1 MNISIEH
8 VTKKIKDATVLKD
21 ICLEMKGGTV
31 YGLQGKNG
39 SGKTMLMRAISGL
52 IRPTSGRIVI
62 NGEQLH
68 KNISI
73 PRSIGLLLENP
84 SLLPE
89 YDASQNLKLLAKM
102 QGGVPEEEI
111 RQLIRDVGLDDAGH
125 KKVEKYSLGM
135 KQRLGIAAAILGSPD
150 IILLDEPIN
159 AIDGEGVEEIRSL
172 ILSLKNEKRIIIVAC
187 HDKEE
192 MNLLAD
198 EIVHLRDGRIEGQ
211 ENGVADAVRQVLN
224 YYKVRNPGTL
234 LDHWLIMTAGTQP
247 YQPNTLHSYKFPTIW
262 LIMQAF
268 MLLVVNGYT
277 SGDLEEHGSVMIV
290 KSRSRAGWWL
300 SKCVWCMF
308 STLLAYVIYYIPM
321 FLIFAWRGIPM
332 KMHLTKRL
340 VTTSVEGFLNWKTAD
355 VCAVVL
361 FIPVAVMMF
370 LCLLQMLL
378 EVVWSP
384 AVAIILLLVIQ
395 GISAYKQSVFL
406 WGNWG
411 IPVRMLKTPIGY
423 IGNLRCSIAGII
435 VCIVIGTI
443 LFKRRDLLFKE

>member
-111 RQLIRDVGLDDAGH
+111 RQLIRDVGLEDAGH

-211 ENGVADAVRQVLN
+211 ENG
-224 YYKVRNPGTL
+224 GT
-234 LDHWLIMTAGTQP
+234 A
-247 YQPNTLHSYKFPTIW
+247 
-262 LIMQAF
+262 
-268 MLLVVNGYT
+268 
-277 SGDLEEHGSVMIV
+277 
-290 KSRSRAGWWL
+290 
-300 SKCVWCMF
+300 
-308 STLLAYVIYYIPM
+308 
-321 FLIFAWRGIPM
+321 
-332 KMHLTKRL
+332 
-340 VTTSVEGFLNWKTAD
+340 
-355 VCAVVL
+355 
-361 FIPVAVMMF
+361 
-370 LCLLQMLL
+370 
-378 EVVWSP
+378 
-384 AVAIILLLVIQ
+384 
-395 GISAYKQSVFL
+395 
-406 WGNWG
+406 
-411 IPVRMLKTPIGY
+411 
-423 IGNLRCSIAGII
+423 
-435 VCIVIGTI
+435 
-443 LFKRRDLLFKE
+443 

>member
-102 QGGVPEEEI
+102 QGGVPEDEI
-111 RQLIRDVGLDDAGH
+111 RQLIRDVGLEDAGH

-135 KQRLGIAAAILGSPD
+135 KQRLGIAAAIRGSPD

-211 ENGVADAVRQVLN
+211 ENGGAA
-224 YYKVRNPGTL
+224 
-234 LDHWLIMTAGTQP
+234 
-247 YQPNTLHSYKFPTIW
+247 
-262 LIMQAF
+262 
-268 MLLVVNGYT
+268 
-277 SGDLEEHGSVMIV
+277 
-290 KSRSRAGWWL
+290 
-300 SKCVWCMF
+300 
-308 STLLAYVIYYIPM
+308 
-321 FLIFAWRGIPM
+321 
-332 KMHLTKRL
+332 
-340 VTTSVEGFLNWKTAD
+340 
-355 VCAVVL
+355 
-361 FIPVAVMMF
+361 
-370 LCLLQMLL
+370 
-378 EVVWSP
+378 
-384 AVAIILLLVIQ
+384 
-395 GISAYKQSVFL
+395 
-406 WGNWG
+406 
-411 IPVRMLKTPIGY
+411 
-423 IGNLRCSIAGII
+423 
-435 VCIVIGTI
+435 
-443 LFKRRDLLFKE
+443 

>member
-111 RQLIRDVGLDDAGH
+111 RQPIRDVGLEDAGH

-211 ENGVADAVRQVLN
+211 ENGGAA
-224 YYKVRNPGTL
+224 
-234 LDHWLIMTAGTQP
+234 
-247 YQPNTLHSYKFPTIW
+247 
-262 LIMQAF
+262 
-268 MLLVVNGYT
+268 
-277 SGDLEEHGSVMIV
+277 
-290 KSRSRAGWWL
+290 
-300 SKCVWCMF
+300 
-308 STLLAYVIYYIPM
+308 
-321 FLIFAWRGIPM
+321 
-332 KMHLTKRL
+332 
-340 VTTSVEGFLNWKTAD
+340 
-355 VCAVVL
+355 
-361 FIPVAVMMF
+361 
-370 LCLLQMLL
+370 
-378 EVVWSP
+378 
-384 AVAIILLLVIQ
+384 
-395 GISAYKQSVFL
+395 
-406 WGNWG
+406 
-411 IPVRMLKTPIGY
+411 
-423 IGNLRCSIAGII
+423 
-435 VCIVIGTI
+435 
-443 LFKRRDLLFKE
+443 

>member
-89 YDASQNLKLLAKM
+89 YDASQNLILLAKM

-211 ENGVADAVRQVLN
+211 ENGGAA
-224 YYKVRNPGTL
+224 
-234 LDHWLIMTAGTQP
+234 
-247 YQPNTLHSYKFPTIW
+247 
-262 LIMQAF
+262 
-268 MLLVVNGYT
+268 
-277 SGDLEEHGSVMIV
+277 
-290 KSRSRAGWWL
+290 
-300 SKCVWCMF
+300 
-308 STLLAYVIYYIPM
+308 
-321 FLIFAWRGIPM
+321 
-332 KMHLTKRL
+332 
-340 VTTSVEGFLNWKTAD
+340 
-355 VCAVVL
+355 
-361 FIPVAVMMF
+361 
-370 LCLLQMLL
+370 
-378 EVVWSP
+378 
-384 AVAIILLLVIQ
+384 
-395 GISAYKQSVFL
+395 
-406 WGNWG
+406 
-411 IPVRMLKTPIGY
+411 
-423 IGNLRCSIAGII
+423 
-435 VCIVIGTI
+435 
-443 LFKRRDLLFKE
+443 

>member
-1 MNISIEH
+1 MNISNDH
-8 VTKKIKDATVLKD
+8 VTQKTKAANVLKGN
-21 ICLEMKGGTV
+21 CLEMKGGTV

-111 RQLIRDVGLDDAGH
+111 RQLIRDVGLEDAGH

-135 KQRLGIAAAILGSPD
+135 KQRLRIAAAILGSPD

-211 ENGVADAVRQVLN
+211 ENGGAA
-224 YYKVRNPGTL
+224 
-234 LDHWLIMTAGTQP
+234 
-247 YQPNTLHSYKFPTIW
+247 
-262 LIMQAF
+262 
-268 MLLVVNGYT
+268 
-277 SGDLEEHGSVMIV
+277 
-290 KSRSRAGWWL
+290 
-300 SKCVWCMF
+300 
-308 STLLAYVIYYIPM
+308 
-321 FLIFAWRGIPM
+321 
-332 KMHLTKRL
+332 
-340 VTTSVEGFLNWKTAD
+340 
-355 VCAVVL
+355 
-361 FIPVAVMMF
+361 
-370 LCLLQMLL
+370 
-378 EVVWSP
+378 
-384 AVAIILLLVIQ
+384 
-395 GISAYKQSVFL
+395 
-406 WGNWG
+406 
-411 IPVRMLKTPIGY
+411 
-423 IGNLRCSIAGII
+423 
-435 VCIVIGTI
+435 
-443 LFKRRDLLFKE
+443 

>member
-89 YDASQNLKLLAKM
+89 YDAFQNLKLLAKM

-111 RQLIRDVGLDDAGH
+111 RQLIRDVGLEDAGH

-211 ENGVADAVRQVLN
+211 ENGVAA
-224 YYKVRNPGTL
+224 
-234 LDHWLIMTAGTQP
+234 
-247 YQPNTLHSYKFPTIW
+247 
-262 LIMQAF
+262 
-268 MLLVVNGYT
+268 
-277 SGDLEEHGSVMIV
+277 
-290 KSRSRAGWWL
+290 
-300 SKCVWCMF
+300 
-308 STLLAYVIYYIPM
+308 
-321 FLIFAWRGIPM
+321 
-332 KMHLTKRL
+332 
-340 VTTSVEGFLNWKTAD
+340 
-355 VCAVVL
+355 
-361 FIPVAVMMF
+361 
-370 LCLLQMLL
+370 
-378 EVVWSP
+378 
-384 AVAIILLLVIQ
+384 
-395 GISAYKQSVFL
+395 
-406 WGNWG
+406 
-411 IPVRMLKTPIGY
+411 
-423 IGNLRCSIAGII
+423 
-435 VCIVIGTI
+435 
-443 LFKRRDLLFKE
+443 

>member
-8 VTKKIKDATVLKD
+8 VTKKIKNATVLKD

-102 QGGVPEEEI
+102 QGGVAEEEI
-111 RQLIRDVGLDDAGH
+111 RQLIRDVGLEDAGH

-211 ENGVADAVRQVLN
+211 ENGGAA
-224 YYKVRNPGTL
+224 
-234 LDHWLIMTAGTQP
+234 
-247 YQPNTLHSYKFPTIW
+247 
-262 LIMQAF
+262 
-268 MLLVVNGYT
+268 
-277 SGDLEEHGSVMIV
+277 
-290 KSRSRAGWWL
+290 
-300 SKCVWCMF
+300 
-308 STLLAYVIYYIPM
+308 
-321 FLIFAWRGIPM
+321 
-332 KMHLTKRL
+332 
-340 VTTSVEGFLNWKTAD
+340 
-355 VCAVVL
+355 
-361 FIPVAVMMF
+361 
-370 LCLLQMLL
+370 
-378 EVVWSP
+378 
-384 AVAIILLLVIQ
+384 
-395 GISAYKQSVFL
+395 
-406 WGNWG
+406 
-411 IPVRMLKTPIGY
+411 
-423 IGNLRCSIAGII
+423 
-435 VCIVIGTI
+435 
-443 LFKRRDLLFKE
+443 

>member
-21 ICLEMKGGTV
+21 ICLEMKGATV

-111 RQLIRDVGLDDAGH
+111 RQLIRDVGLEDAGH

-211 ENGVADAVRQVLN
+211 ENGGAA
-224 YYKVRNPGTL
+224 
-234 LDHWLIMTAGTQP
+234 
-247 YQPNTLHSYKFPTIW
+247 
-262 LIMQAF
+262 
-268 MLLVVNGYT
+268 
-277 SGDLEEHGSVMIV
+277 
-290 KSRSRAGWWL
+290 
-300 SKCVWCMF
+300 
-308 STLLAYVIYYIPM
+308 
-321 FLIFAWRGIPM
+321 
-332 KMHLTKRL
+332 
-340 VTTSVEGFLNWKTAD
+340 
-355 VCAVVL
+355 
-361 FIPVAVMMF
+361 
-370 LCLLQMLL
+370 
-378 EVVWSP
+378 
-384 AVAIILLLVIQ
+384 
-395 GISAYKQSVFL
+395 
-406 WGNWG
+406 
-411 IPVRMLKTPIGY
+411 
-423 IGNLRCSIAGII
+423 
-435 VCIVIGTI
+435 
-443 LFKRRDLLFKE
+443 

>member
-8 VTKKIKDATVLKD
+8 MTKKIKDATVLKD

-89 YDASQNLKLLAKM
+89 YDAFQNLKLLAKM

-111 RQLIRDVGLDDAGH
+111 RQLIRDVGLEDAGH

-211 ENGVADAVRQVLN
+211 ENGGAA
-224 YYKVRNPGTL
+224 
-234 LDHWLIMTAGTQP
+234 
-247 YQPNTLHSYKFPTIW
+247 
-262 LIMQAF
+262 
-268 MLLVVNGYT
+268 
-277 SGDLEEHGSVMIV
+277 
-290 KSRSRAGWWL
+290 
-300 SKCVWCMF
+300 
-308 STLLAYVIYYIPM
+308 
-321 FLIFAWRGIPM
+321 
-332 KMHLTKRL
+332 
-340 VTTSVEGFLNWKTAD
+340 
-355 VCAVVL
+355 
-361 FIPVAVMMF
+361 
-370 LCLLQMLL
+370 
-378 EVVWSP
+378 
-384 AVAIILLLVIQ
+384 
-395 GISAYKQSVFL
+395 
-406 WGNWG
+406 
-411 IPVRMLKTPIGY
+411 
-423 IGNLRCSIAGII
+423 
-435 VCIVIGTI
+435 
-443 LFKRRDLLFKE
+443 

>member
-73 PRSIGLLLENP
+73 TRSIGLLLENP

-102 QGGVPEEEI
+102 QGGVPEDEI
-111 RQLIRDVGLDDAGH
+111 RQLIRDVGLEDAGH

-211 ENGVADAVRQVLN
+211 ENGGAA
-224 YYKVRNPGTL
+224 
-234 LDHWLIMTAGTQP
+234 
-247 YQPNTLHSYKFPTIW
+247 
-262 LIMQAF
+262 
-268 MLLVVNGYT
+268 
-277 SGDLEEHGSVMIV
+277 
-290 KSRSRAGWWL
+290 
-300 SKCVWCMF
+300 
-308 STLLAYVIYYIPM
+308 
-321 FLIFAWRGIPM
+321 
-332 KMHLTKRL
+332 
-340 VTTSVEGFLNWKTAD
+340 
-355 VCAVVL
+355 
-361 FIPVAVMMF
+361 
-370 LCLLQMLL
+370 
-378 EVVWSP
+378 
-384 AVAIILLLVIQ
+384 
-395 GISAYKQSVFL
+395 
-406 WGNWG
+406 
-411 IPVRMLKTPIGY
+411 
-423 IGNLRCSIAGII
+423 
-435 VCIVIGTI
+435 
-443 LFKRRDLLFKE
+443 

>member
-102 QGGVPEEEI
+102 QGGVPEDEI
-111 RQLIRDVGLDDAGH
+111 RQLIRDEGLEDAGH

-211 ENGVADAVRQVLN
+211 ENGGAA
-224 YYKVRNPGTL
+224 
-234 LDHWLIMTAGTQP
+234 
-247 YQPNTLHSYKFPTIW
+247 
-262 LIMQAF
+262 
-268 MLLVVNGYT
+268 
-277 SGDLEEHGSVMIV
+277 
-290 KSRSRAGWWL
+290 
-300 SKCVWCMF
+300 
-308 STLLAYVIYYIPM
+308 
-321 FLIFAWRGIPM
+321 
-332 KMHLTKRL
+332 
-340 VTTSVEGFLNWKTAD
+340 
-355 VCAVVL
+355 
-361 FIPVAVMMF
+361 
-370 LCLLQMLL
+370 
-378 EVVWSP
+378 
-384 AVAIILLLVIQ
+384 
-395 GISAYKQSVFL
+395 
-406 WGNWG
+406 
-411 IPVRMLKTPIGY
+411 
-423 IGNLRCSIAGII
+423 
-435 VCIVIGTI
+435 
-443 LFKRRDLLFKE
+443 

>member
-102 QGGVPEEEI
+102 QGGVPEDEI
-111 RQLIRDVGLDDAGH
+111 RQLIRDVGLEDAGH

-135 KQRLGIAAAILGSPD
+135 KQRLGIAAAILGSPY

-211 ENGVADAVRQVLN
+211 ENGGAA
-224 YYKVRNPGTL
+224 
-234 LDHWLIMTAGTQP
+234 
-247 YQPNTLHSYKFPTIW
+247 
-262 LIMQAF
+262 
-268 MLLVVNGYT
+268 
-277 SGDLEEHGSVMIV
+277 
-290 KSRSRAGWWL
+290 
-300 SKCVWCMF
+300 
-308 STLLAYVIYYIPM
+308 
-321 FLIFAWRGIPM
+321 
-332 KMHLTKRL
+332 
-340 VTTSVEGFLNWKTAD
+340 
-355 VCAVVL
+355 
-361 FIPVAVMMF
+361 
-370 LCLLQMLL
+370 
-378 EVVWSP
+378 
-384 AVAIILLLVIQ
+384 
-395 GISAYKQSVFL
+395 
-406 WGNWG
+406 
-411 IPVRMLKTPIGY
+411 
-423 IGNLRCSIAGII
+423 
-435 VCIVIGTI
+435 
-443 LFKRRDLLFKE
+443 

>member
-89 YDASQNLKLLAKM
+89 YDASHNLKLLAKM

-111 RQLIRDVGLDDAGH
+111 RQLIRDVGLEDAGH

-211 ENGVADAVRQVLN
+211 ENGGAA
-224 YYKVRNPGTL
+224 
-234 LDHWLIMTAGTQP
+234 
-247 YQPNTLHSYKFPTIW
+247 
-262 LIMQAF
+262 
-268 MLLVVNGYT
+268 
-277 SGDLEEHGSVMIV
+277 
-290 KSRSRAGWWL
+290 
-300 SKCVWCMF
+300 
-308 STLLAYVIYYIPM
+308 
-321 FLIFAWRGIPM
+321 
-332 KMHLTKRL
+332 
-340 VTTSVEGFLNWKTAD
+340 
-355 VCAVVL
+355 
-361 FIPVAVMMF
+361 
-370 LCLLQMLL
+370 
-378 EVVWSP
+378 
-384 AVAIILLLVIQ
+384 
-395 GISAYKQSVFL
+395 
-406 WGNWG
+406 
-411 IPVRMLKTPIGY
+411 
-423 IGNLRCSIAGII
+423 
-435 VCIVIGTI
+435 
-443 LFKRRDLLFKE
+443 

>member
-52 IRPTSGRIVI
+52 IRPTSGRSVI

-211 ENGVADAVRQVLN
+211 ENGGAA
-224 YYKVRNPGTL
+224 
-234 LDHWLIMTAGTQP
+234 
-247 YQPNTLHSYKFPTIW
+247 
-262 LIMQAF
+262 
-268 MLLVVNGYT
+268 
-277 SGDLEEHGSVMIV
+277 
-290 KSRSRAGWWL
+290 
-300 SKCVWCMF
+300 
-308 STLLAYVIYYIPM
+308 
-321 FLIFAWRGIPM
+321 
-332 KMHLTKRL
+332 
-340 VTTSVEGFLNWKTAD
+340 
-355 VCAVVL
+355 
-361 FIPVAVMMF
+361 
-370 LCLLQMLL
+370 
-378 EVVWSP
+378 
-384 AVAIILLLVIQ
+384 
-395 GISAYKQSVFL
+395 
-406 WGNWG
+406 
-411 IPVRMLKTPIGY
+411 
-423 IGNLRCSIAGII
+423 
-435 VCIVIGTI
+435 
-443 LFKRRDLLFKE
+443 

>member
-135 KQRLGIAAAILGSPD
+135 KQRLGIAAAILGSTD

-211 ENGVADAVRQVLN
+211 ENGGAA
-224 YYKVRNPGTL
+224 
-234 LDHWLIMTAGTQP
+234 
-247 YQPNTLHSYKFPTIW
+247 
-262 LIMQAF
+262 
-268 MLLVVNGYT
+268 
-277 SGDLEEHGSVMIV
+277 
-290 KSRSRAGWWL
+290 
-300 SKCVWCMF
+300 
-308 STLLAYVIYYIPM
+308 
-321 FLIFAWRGIPM
+321 
-332 KMHLTKRL
+332 
-340 VTTSVEGFLNWKTAD
+340 
-355 VCAVVL
+355 
-361 FIPVAVMMF
+361 
-370 LCLLQMLL
+370 
-378 EVVWSP
+378 
-384 AVAIILLLVIQ
+384 
-395 GISAYKQSVFL
+395 
-406 WGNWG
+406 
-411 IPVRMLKTPIGY
+411 
-423 IGNLRCSIAGII
+423 
-435 VCIVIGTI
+435 
-443 LFKRRDLLFKE
+443 

>member
-8 VTKKIKDATVLKD
+8 VTKKIKNATVLKD

-111 RQLIRDVGLDDAGH
+111 RQLIRDVGLEDAGH

-198 EIVHLRDGRIEGQ
+198 EIVHLRDGRIEGH
-211 ENGVADAVRQVLN
+211 ENGGAA
-224 YYKVRNPGTL
+224 
-234 LDHWLIMTAGTQP
+234 
-247 YQPNTLHSYKFPTIW
+247 
-262 LIMQAF
+262 
-268 MLLVVNGYT
+268 
-277 SGDLEEHGSVMIV
+277 
-290 KSRSRAGWWL
+290 
-300 SKCVWCMF
+300 
-308 STLLAYVIYYIPM
+308 
-321 FLIFAWRGIPM
+321 
-332 KMHLTKRL
+332 
-340 VTTSVEGFLNWKTAD
+340 
-355 VCAVVL
+355 
-361 FIPVAVMMF
+361 
-370 LCLLQMLL
+370 
-378 EVVWSP
+378 
-384 AVAIILLLVIQ
+384 
-395 GISAYKQSVFL
+395 
-406 WGNWG
+406 
-411 IPVRMLKTPIGY
+411 
-423 IGNLRCSIAGII
+423 
-435 VCIVIGTI
+435 
-443 LFKRRDLLFKE
+443 

>member
-111 RQLIRDVGLDDAGH
+111 RQLIRDVGLEDAGH
-125 KKVEKYSLGM
+125 KKLEKYSLGM

-211 ENGVADAVRQVLN
+211 ENGGAA
-224 YYKVRNPGTL
+224 
-234 LDHWLIMTAGTQP
+234 
-247 YQPNTLHSYKFPTIW
+247 
-262 LIMQAF
+262 
-268 MLLVVNGYT
+268 
-277 SGDLEEHGSVMIV
+277 
-290 KSRSRAGWWL
+290 
-300 SKCVWCMF
+300 
-308 STLLAYVIYYIPM
+308 
-321 FLIFAWRGIPM
+321 
-332 KMHLTKRL
+332 
-340 VTTSVEGFLNWKTAD
+340 
-355 VCAVVL
+355 
-361 FIPVAVMMF
+361 
-370 LCLLQMLL
+370 
-378 EVVWSP
+378 
-384 AVAIILLLVIQ
+384 
-395 GISAYKQSVFL
+395 
-406 WGNWG
+406 
-411 IPVRMLKTPIGY
+411 
-423 IGNLRCSIAGII
+423 
-435 VCIVIGTI
+435 
-443 LFKRRDLLFKE
+443 

>member
-21 ICLEMKGGTV
+21 ICREMKGGTV

-102 QGGVPEEEI
+102 QGGVPEDEI
-111 RQLIRDVGLDDAGH
+111 RQLIRDVGLEDAGH

-211 ENGVADAVRQVLN
+211 ENGGAA
-224 YYKVRNPGTL
+224 
-234 LDHWLIMTAGTQP
+234 
-247 YQPNTLHSYKFPTIW
+247 
-262 LIMQAF
+262 
-268 MLLVVNGYT
+268 
-277 SGDLEEHGSVMIV
+277 
-290 KSRSRAGWWL
+290 
-300 SKCVWCMF
+300 
-308 STLLAYVIYYIPM
+308 
-321 FLIFAWRGIPM
+321 
-332 KMHLTKRL
+332 
-340 VTTSVEGFLNWKTAD
+340 
-355 VCAVVL
+355 
-361 FIPVAVMMF
+361 
-370 LCLLQMLL
+370 
-378 EVVWSP
+378 
-384 AVAIILLLVIQ
+384 
-395 GISAYKQSVFL
+395 
-406 WGNWG
+406 
-411 IPVRMLKTPIGY
+411 
-423 IGNLRCSIAGII
+423 
-435 VCIVIGTI
+435 
-443 LFKRRDLLFKE
+443 

>member
-8 VTKKIKDATVLKD
+8 VTKKIKNATVLKG
-21 ICLEMKGGTV
+21 ICLDLKGGTV

-111 RQLIRDVGLDDAGH
+111 RQLIRDVGLEDAGH

-211 ENGVADAVRQVLN
+211 ENGGAA
-224 YYKVRNPGTL
+224 
-234 LDHWLIMTAGTQP
+234 
-247 YQPNTLHSYKFPTIW
+247 
-262 LIMQAF
+262 
-268 MLLVVNGYT
+268 
-277 SGDLEEHGSVMIV
+277 
-290 KSRSRAGWWL
+290 
-300 SKCVWCMF
+300 
-308 STLLAYVIYYIPM
+308 
-321 FLIFAWRGIPM
+321 
-332 KMHLTKRL
+332 
-340 VTTSVEGFLNWKTAD
+340 
-355 VCAVVL
+355 
-361 FIPVAVMMF
+361 
-370 LCLLQMLL
+370 
-378 EVVWSP
+378 
-384 AVAIILLLVIQ
+384 
-395 GISAYKQSVFL
+395 
-406 WGNWG
+406 
-411 IPVRMLKTPIGY
+411 
-423 IGNLRCSIAGII
+423 
-435 VCIVIGTI
+435 
-443 LFKRRDLLFKE
+443 

>member
-39 SGKTMLMRAISGL
+39 TGKTMLMRAISGL

-111 RQLIRDVGLDDAGH
+111 RQLIRDVGLEDAGH

-211 ENGVADAVRQVLN
+211 ENGGAA
-224 YYKVRNPGTL
+224 
-234 LDHWLIMTAGTQP
+234 
-247 YQPNTLHSYKFPTIW
+247 
-262 LIMQAF
+262 
-268 MLLVVNGYT
+268 
-277 SGDLEEHGSVMIV
+277 
-290 KSRSRAGWWL
+290 
-300 SKCVWCMF
+300 
-308 STLLAYVIYYIPM
+308 
-321 FLIFAWRGIPM
+321 
-332 KMHLTKRL
+332 
-340 VTTSVEGFLNWKTAD
+340 
-355 VCAVVL
+355 
-361 FIPVAVMMF
+361 
-370 LCLLQMLL
+370 
-378 EVVWSP
+378 
-384 AVAIILLLVIQ
+384 
-395 GISAYKQSVFL
+395 
-406 WGNWG
+406 
-411 IPVRMLKTPIGY
+411 
-423 IGNLRCSIAGII
+423 
-435 VCIVIGTI
+435 
-443 LFKRRDLLFKE
+443 

>member
-135 KQRLGIAAAILGSPD
+135 EQRLGIAAAILGSPD

-211 ENGVADAVRQVLN
+211 ENGGAA
-224 YYKVRNPGTL
+224 
-234 LDHWLIMTAGTQP
+234 
-247 YQPNTLHSYKFPTIW
+247 
-262 LIMQAF
+262 
-268 MLLVVNGYT
+268 
-277 SGDLEEHGSVMIV
+277 
-290 KSRSRAGWWL
+290 
-300 SKCVWCMF
+300 
-308 STLLAYVIYYIPM
+308 
-321 FLIFAWRGIPM
+321 
-332 KMHLTKRL
+332 
-340 VTTSVEGFLNWKTAD
+340 
-355 VCAVVL
+355 
-361 FIPVAVMMF
+361 
-370 LCLLQMLL
+370 
-378 EVVWSP
+378 
-384 AVAIILLLVIQ
+384 
-395 GISAYKQSVFL
+395 
-406 WGNWG
+406 
-411 IPVRMLKTPIGY
+411 
-423 IGNLRCSIAGII
+423 
-435 VCIVIGTI
+435 
-443 LFKRRDLLFKE
+443 

>member
-62 NGEQLH
+62 NGELLH

-211 ENGVADAVRQVLN
+211 ENGGAA
-224 YYKVRNPGTL
+224 
-234 LDHWLIMTAGTQP
+234 
-247 YQPNTLHSYKFPTIW
+247 
-262 LIMQAF
+262 
-268 MLLVVNGYT
+268 
-277 SGDLEEHGSVMIV
+277 
-290 KSRSRAGWWL
+290 
-300 SKCVWCMF
+300 
-308 STLLAYVIYYIPM
+308 
-321 FLIFAWRGIPM
+321 
-332 KMHLTKRL
+332 
-340 VTTSVEGFLNWKTAD
+340 
-355 VCAVVL
+355 
-361 FIPVAVMMF
+361 
-370 LCLLQMLL
+370 
-378 EVVWSP
+378 
-384 AVAIILLLVIQ
+384 
-395 GISAYKQSVFL
+395 
-406 WGNWG
+406 
-411 IPVRMLKTPIGY
+411 
-423 IGNLRCSIAGII
+423 
-435 VCIVIGTI
+435 
-443 LFKRRDLLFKE
+443 

>member
-198 EIVHLRDGRIEGQ
+198 EIVHLRD
-211 ENGVADAVRQVLN
+211 
-224 YYKVRNPGTL
+224 
-234 LDHWLIMTAGTQP
+234 
-247 YQPNTLHSYKFPTIW
+247 
-262 LIMQAF
+262 
-268 MLLVVNGYT
+268 
-277 SGDLEEHGSVMIV
+277 
-290 KSRSRAGWWL
+290 
-300 SKCVWCMF
+300 
-308 STLLAYVIYYIPM
+308 
-321 FLIFAWRGIPM
+321 
-332 KMHLTKRL
+332 
-340 VTTSVEGFLNWKTAD
+340 
-355 VCAVVL
+355 
-361 FIPVAVMMF
+361 
-370 LCLLQMLL
+370 
-378 EVVWSP
+378 
-384 AVAIILLLVIQ
+384 
-395 GISAYKQSVFL
+395 
-406 WGNWG
+406 
-411 IPVRMLKTPIGY
+411 
-423 IGNLRCSIAGII
+423 
-435 VCIVIGTI
+435 
-443 LFKRRDLLFKE
+443 

>member
-68 KNISI
+68 TNISI
-73 PRSIGLLLENP
+73 PRSLGLLLENP

-111 RQLIRDVGLDDAGH
+111 RQLIRDVGLEDAGH

-211 ENGVADAVRQVLN
+211 ENGGAA
-224 YYKVRNPGTL
+224 
-234 LDHWLIMTAGTQP
+234 
-247 YQPNTLHSYKFPTIW
+247 
-262 LIMQAF
+262 
-268 MLLVVNGYT
+268 
-277 SGDLEEHGSVMIV
+277 
-290 KSRSRAGWWL
+290 
-300 SKCVWCMF
+300 
-308 STLLAYVIYYIPM
+308 
-321 FLIFAWRGIPM
+321 
-332 KMHLTKRL
+332 
-340 VTTSVEGFLNWKTAD
+340 
-355 VCAVVL
+355 
-361 FIPVAVMMF
+361 
-370 LCLLQMLL
+370 
-378 EVVWSP
+378 
-384 AVAIILLLVIQ
+384 
-395 GISAYKQSVFL
+395 
-406 WGNWG
+406 
-411 IPVRMLKTPIGY
+411 
-423 IGNLRCSIAGII
+423 
-435 VCIVIGTI
+435 
-443 LFKRRDLLFKE
+443 

>member
-102 QGGVPEEEI
+102 QGGVPEDEI
-111 RQLIRDVGLDDAGH
+111 RQLIRDVGLEDAGH

-159 AIDGEGVEEIRSL
+159 AIDGEGVEEIRIL

-211 ENGVADAVRQVLN
+211 ENGGAA
-224 YYKVRNPGTL
+224 
-234 LDHWLIMTAGTQP
+234 
-247 YQPNTLHSYKFPTIW
+247 
-262 LIMQAF
+262 
-268 MLLVVNGYT
+268 
-277 SGDLEEHGSVMIV
+277 
-290 KSRSRAGWWL
+290 
-300 SKCVWCMF
+300 
-308 STLLAYVIYYIPM
+308 
-321 FLIFAWRGIPM
+321 
-332 KMHLTKRL
+332 
-340 VTTSVEGFLNWKTAD
+340 
-355 VCAVVL
+355 
-361 FIPVAVMMF
+361 
-370 LCLLQMLL
+370 
-378 EVVWSP
+378 
-384 AVAIILLLVIQ
+384 
-395 GISAYKQSVFL
+395 
-406 WGNWG
+406 
-411 IPVRMLKTPIGY
+411 
-423 IGNLRCSIAGII
+423 
-435 VCIVIGTI
+435 
-443 LFKRRDLLFKE
+443 

>member
-8 VTKKIKDATVLKD
+8 VTQKIKDATVLKD

-211 ENGVADAVRQVLN
+211 ENGGAA
-224 YYKVRNPGTL
+224 
-234 LDHWLIMTAGTQP
+234 
-247 YQPNTLHSYKFPTIW
+247 
-262 LIMQAF
+262 
-268 MLLVVNGYT
+268 
-277 SGDLEEHGSVMIV
+277 
-290 KSRSRAGWWL
+290 
-300 SKCVWCMF
+300 
-308 STLLAYVIYYIPM
+308 
-321 FLIFAWRGIPM
+321 
-332 KMHLTKRL
+332 
-340 VTTSVEGFLNWKTAD
+340 
-355 VCAVVL
+355 
-361 FIPVAVMMF
+361 
-370 LCLLQMLL
+370 
-378 EVVWSP
+378 
-384 AVAIILLLVIQ
+384 
-395 GISAYKQSVFL
+395 
-406 WGNWG
+406 
-411 IPVRMLKTPIGY
+411 
-423 IGNLRCSIAGII
+423 
-435 VCIVIGTI
+435 
-443 LFKRRDLLFKE
+443 

>member
-1 MNISIEH
+1 M
-8 VTKKIKDATVLKD
+8 TKKIKNATALKD

-211 ENGVADAVRQVLN
+211 ENGGAA
-224 YYKVRNPGTL
+224 
-234 LDHWLIMTAGTQP
+234 
-247 YQPNTLHSYKFPTIW
+247 
-262 LIMQAF
+262 
-268 MLLVVNGYT
+268 
-277 SGDLEEHGSVMIV
+277 
-290 KSRSRAGWWL
+290 
-300 SKCVWCMF
+300 
-308 STLLAYVIYYIPM
+308 
-321 FLIFAWRGIPM
+321 
-332 KMHLTKRL
+332 
-340 VTTSVEGFLNWKTAD
+340 
-355 VCAVVL
+355 
-361 FIPVAVMMF
+361 
-370 LCLLQMLL
+370 
-378 EVVWSP
+378 
-384 AVAIILLLVIQ
+384 
-395 GISAYKQSVFL
+395 
-406 WGNWG
+406 
-411 IPVRMLKTPIGY
+411 
-423 IGNLRCSIAGII
+423 
-435 VCIVIGTI
+435 
-443 LFKRRDLLFKE
+443 

>member
-8 VTKKIKDATVLKD
+8 VTKKIKNATVLKD

-102 QGGVPEEEI
+102 QGGGPEEEI
-111 RQLIRDVGLDDAGH
+111 RQLIRDVGLEDAGH

-211 ENGVADAVRQVLN
+211 ENGGAA
-224 YYKVRNPGTL
+224 
-234 LDHWLIMTAGTQP
+234 
-247 YQPNTLHSYKFPTIW
+247 
-262 LIMQAF
+262 
-268 MLLVVNGYT
+268 
-277 SGDLEEHGSVMIV
+277 
-290 KSRSRAGWWL
+290 
-300 SKCVWCMF
+300 
-308 STLLAYVIYYIPM
+308 
-321 FLIFAWRGIPM
+321 
-332 KMHLTKRL
+332 
-340 VTTSVEGFLNWKTAD
+340 
-355 VCAVVL
+355 
-361 FIPVAVMMF
+361 
-370 LCLLQMLL
+370 
-378 EVVWSP
+378 
-384 AVAIILLLVIQ
+384 
-395 GISAYKQSVFL
+395 
-406 WGNWG
+406 
-411 IPVRMLKTPIGY
+411 
-423 IGNLRCSIAGII
+423 
-435 VCIVIGTI
+435 
-443 LFKRRDLLFKE
+443 

>member
-198 EIVHLRDGRIEGQ
+198 EIGHLRDGRIEGQ
-211 ENGVADAVRQVLN
+211 ENGGAA
-224 YYKVRNPGTL
+224 
-234 LDHWLIMTAGTQP
+234 
-247 YQPNTLHSYKFPTIW
+247 
-262 LIMQAF
+262 
-268 MLLVVNGYT
+268 
-277 SGDLEEHGSVMIV
+277 
-290 KSRSRAGWWL
+290 
-300 SKCVWCMF
+300 
-308 STLLAYVIYYIPM
+308 
-321 FLIFAWRGIPM
+321 
-332 KMHLTKRL
+332 
-340 VTTSVEGFLNWKTAD
+340 
-355 VCAVVL
+355 
-361 FIPVAVMMF
+361 
-370 LCLLQMLL
+370 
-378 EVVWSP
+378 
-384 AVAIILLLVIQ
+384 
-395 GISAYKQSVFL
+395 
-406 WGNWG
+406 
-411 IPVRMLKTPIGY
+411 
-423 IGNLRCSIAGII
+423 
-435 VCIVIGTI
+435 
-443 LFKRRDLLFKE
+443 

>member
-102 QGGVPEEEI
+102 QGGVPEDEI
-111 RQLIRDVGLDDAGH
+111 RQLIRDVGLEDAGH
-125 KKVEKYSLGM
+125 KKLEKYSLGM

-211 ENGVADAVRQVLN
+211 ENGGAA
-224 YYKVRNPGTL
+224 
-234 LDHWLIMTAGTQP
+234 
-247 YQPNTLHSYKFPTIW
+247 
-262 LIMQAF
+262 
-268 MLLVVNGYT
+268 
-277 SGDLEEHGSVMIV
+277 
-290 KSRSRAGWWL
+290 
-300 SKCVWCMF
+300 
-308 STLLAYVIYYIPM
+308 
-321 FLIFAWRGIPM
+321 
-332 KMHLTKRL
+332 
-340 VTTSVEGFLNWKTAD
+340 
-355 VCAVVL
+355 
-361 FIPVAVMMF
+361 
-370 LCLLQMLL
+370 
-378 EVVWSP
+378 
-384 AVAIILLLVIQ
+384 
-395 GISAYKQSVFL
+395 
-406 WGNWG
+406 
-411 IPVRMLKTPIGY
+411 
-423 IGNLRCSIAGII
+423 
-435 VCIVIGTI
+435 
-443 LFKRRDLLFKE
+443 

>member
-8 VTKKIKDATVLKD
+8 VTKKIKNATVLKD

-102 QGGVPEEEI
+102 QGGVPEDEI
-111 RQLIRDVGLDDAGH
+111 RQLIRDVGLEDAGH

-211 ENGVADAVRQVLN
+211 ENGGAA
-224 YYKVRNPGTL
+224 
-234 LDHWLIMTAGTQP
+234 
-247 YQPNTLHSYKFPTIW
+247 
-262 LIMQAF
+262 
-268 MLLVVNGYT
+268 
-277 SGDLEEHGSVMIV
+277 
-290 KSRSRAGWWL
+290 
-300 SKCVWCMF
+300 
-308 STLLAYVIYYIPM
+308 
-321 FLIFAWRGIPM
+321 
-332 KMHLTKRL
+332 
-340 VTTSVEGFLNWKTAD
+340 
-355 VCAVVL
+355 
-361 FIPVAVMMF
+361 
-370 LCLLQMLL
+370 
-378 EVVWSP
+378 
-384 AVAIILLLVIQ
+384 
-395 GISAYKQSVFL
+395 
-406 WGNWG
+406 
-411 IPVRMLKTPIGY
+411 
-423 IGNLRCSIAGII
+423 
-435 VCIVIGTI
+435 
-443 LFKRRDLLFKE
+443 

>member
-102 QGGVPEEEI
+102 QGGVPEDEI
-111 RQLIRDVGLDDAGH
+111 RQLIRDVGLEDAGH

-198 EIVHLRDGRIEGQ
+198 EIVHLRNGRIEGQ
-211 ENGVADAVRQVLN
+211 ENGGAA
-224 YYKVRNPGTL
+224 
-234 LDHWLIMTAGTQP
+234 
-247 YQPNTLHSYKFPTIW
+247 
-262 LIMQAF
+262 
-268 MLLVVNGYT
+268 
-277 SGDLEEHGSVMIV
+277 
-290 KSRSRAGWWL
+290 
-300 SKCVWCMF
+300 
-308 STLLAYVIYYIPM
+308 
-321 FLIFAWRGIPM
+321 
-332 KMHLTKRL
+332 
-340 VTTSVEGFLNWKTAD
+340 
-355 VCAVVL
+355 
-361 FIPVAVMMF
+361 
-370 LCLLQMLL
+370 
-378 EVVWSP
+378 
-384 AVAIILLLVIQ
+384 
-395 GISAYKQSVFL
+395 
-406 WGNWG
+406 
-411 IPVRMLKTPIGY
+411 
-423 IGNLRCSIAGII
+423 
-435 VCIVIGTI
+435 
-443 LFKRRDLLFKE
+443 

>member
-89 YDASQNLKLLAKM
+89 YDAFQNLKLLAKM

-111 RQLIRDVGLDDAGH
+111 RQLIRDVGLEDAGH

-211 ENGVADAVRQVLN
+211 ENGGAA
-224 YYKVRNPGTL
+224 
-234 LDHWLIMTAGTQP
+234 
-247 YQPNTLHSYKFPTIW
+247 
-262 LIMQAF
+262 
-268 MLLVVNGYT
+268 
-277 SGDLEEHGSVMIV
+277 
-290 KSRSRAGWWL
+290 
-300 SKCVWCMF
+300 
-308 STLLAYVIYYIPM
+308 
-321 FLIFAWRGIPM
+321 
-332 KMHLTKRL
+332 
-340 VTTSVEGFLNWKTAD
+340 
-355 VCAVVL
+355 
-361 FIPVAVMMF
+361 
-370 LCLLQMLL
+370 
-378 EVVWSP
+378 
-384 AVAIILLLVIQ
+384 
-395 GISAYKQSVFL
+395 
-406 WGNWG
+406 
-411 IPVRMLKTPIGY
+411 
-423 IGNLRCSIAGII
+423 
-435 VCIVIGTI
+435 
-443 LFKRRDLLFKE
+443 

>member
-39 SGKTMLMRAISGL
+39 SGKTMLMRAISGP

-111 RQLIRDVGLDDAGH
+111 RQLIRDVGLEDAGH

-211 ENGVADAVRQVLN
+211 ENGGAA
-224 YYKVRNPGTL
+224 
-234 LDHWLIMTAGTQP
+234 
-247 YQPNTLHSYKFPTIW
+247 
-262 LIMQAF
+262 
-268 MLLVVNGYT
+268 
-277 SGDLEEHGSVMIV
+277 
-290 KSRSRAGWWL
+290 
-300 SKCVWCMF
+300 
-308 STLLAYVIYYIPM
+308 
-321 FLIFAWRGIPM
+321 
-332 KMHLTKRL
+332 
-340 VTTSVEGFLNWKTAD
+340 
-355 VCAVVL
+355 
-361 FIPVAVMMF
+361 
-370 LCLLQMLL
+370 
-378 EVVWSP
+378 
-384 AVAIILLLVIQ
+384 
-395 GISAYKQSVFL
+395 
-406 WGNWG
+406 
-411 IPVRMLKTPIGY
+411 
-423 IGNLRCSIAGII
+423 
-435 VCIVIGTI
+435 
-443 LFKRRDLLFKE
+443 

>member
-111 RQLIRDVGLDDAGH
+111 RQLIRDVGLEDAGQ

-211 ENGVADAVRQVLN
+211 ENGGAA
-224 YYKVRNPGTL
+224 
-234 LDHWLIMTAGTQP
+234 
-247 YQPNTLHSYKFPTIW
+247 
-262 LIMQAF
+262 
-268 MLLVVNGYT
+268 
-277 SGDLEEHGSVMIV
+277 
-290 KSRSRAGWWL
+290 
-300 SKCVWCMF
+300 
-308 STLLAYVIYYIPM
+308 
-321 FLIFAWRGIPM
+321 
-332 KMHLTKRL
+332 
-340 VTTSVEGFLNWKTAD
+340 
-355 VCAVVL
+355 
-361 FIPVAVMMF
+361 
-370 LCLLQMLL
+370 
-378 EVVWSP
+378 
-384 AVAIILLLVIQ
+384 
-395 GISAYKQSVFL
+395 
-406 WGNWG
+406 
-411 IPVRMLKTPIGY
+411 
-423 IGNLRCSIAGII
+423 
-435 VCIVIGTI
+435 
-443 LFKRRDLLFKE
+443 